1 MQANPINPDSQLK
14 QAQDLKAINDEYN
27 IRQNPEKYRADVAAK
42 TSSALSGLT
51 AQNRSKFAKAFNDL
65 GKHFDMEDSTIN
77 YSNRNQDVIEQNN
90 HNLNSL
96 SSSVNHI
103 KYNKD
108 ISRRQVEI
116 NEWYYQ
122 DKLETLFF
130 MQIFFMAM
138 LAMCIVFYFR
148 KSSMISSRFAGYLTF
163 ILLLIVGLTCFYRYF
178 YTNKFRDPRWWYK
191 RRFAKPLYTEV
202 NVCGCVDDPFL
213 PKKTACPAKTG
224 GKCLSGMHGAT
235 SVERTFQTRGFFS
248 AMGAYFDNERDANGT
263 SNTTLNRA
271 QKQITAQSQSSLQ
284 KDLPEDAASTC
295 DKTVA
300 STDWFNSAPATSPPG
315 SSNNAMNRTLLP
327 IMGIPSYMPPT
338 YTTMT

>member
-1 MQANPINPDSQLK
+1 MQTNPDSQLK

-42 TSSALSGLT
+42 TSAALSGLT

-148 KSSMISSRFAGYLTF
+148 KSAMISSRFAGYLTF

-191 RRFAKPLYTEV
+191 RRFAKPVYTEE
-202 NVCGCVDDPFL
+202 NKCGCVDDPFL
-213 PKKTACPAKTG
+213 PKKTACPAKAG
-224 GKCLSGMHGAT
+224 KGKCMSGLQGAT
-235 SVERTFQTRGFFS
+235 SIGQAMQSRGVL
-248 AMGAYFDNERDANGT
+248 GAIGSYFDNTRDSSGT
-263 SNTTLNRA
+263 ANTTLSRA
-271 QKQITAQSQSSLQ
+271 QKQIAAQSQSNLQ
-284 KDLPEDAASTC
+284 TDVPADASSTC
-295 DKTVA
+295 NKVIMN
-300 STDWFNSAPATSPPG
+300 TDWLNSNQTVGSTPG
-315 SSNNAMNRTLLP
+315 SSNNAVNKTLLP
-327 IMGIPSYMPPT
+327 IMGIPSYMPPV
-338 YTTMT
+338 YTTSV